1 MFCKIKNQIISDT
14 RKIDKA
20 RIASHEQKSREI
32 AKRITVEKTQNC
44 PYCGNN
50 LGDSPHQDHI
60 YPIAKGGMSIE
71 KNLVYVC
78 MDCNLN
84 KRDLT
89 LNQFIKMYGM
99 DRDFIEN
106 NLNELG
112 KDY

>member
-1 MFCKIKNQIISDT
+1 
-14 RKIDKA
+14 
-20 RIASHEQKSREI
+20 
-32 AKRITVEKTQNC
+32 
-44 PYCGNN
+44 
-50 LGDSPHQDHI
+50 
-60 YPIAKGGMSIE
+60 MSIE